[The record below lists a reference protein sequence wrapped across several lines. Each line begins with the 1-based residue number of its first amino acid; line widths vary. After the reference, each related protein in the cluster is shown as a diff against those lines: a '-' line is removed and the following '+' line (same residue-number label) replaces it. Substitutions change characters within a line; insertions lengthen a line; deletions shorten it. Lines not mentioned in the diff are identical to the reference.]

1 MSGRTSP
8 PPFFPPTSPTT
19 QQTVIEAY
27 PYAQYTD
34 DDAVQ
39 AFFLA
44 YNYLA
49 QQWINDFNN
58 LNLPL
63 YCALSGSMLDWVA
76 QGLYNLTRPIL
87 GTLRARPAGEGPYNT
102 ANYNILPYAAGILSG
117 GPAPVYQPVTDD
129 EFQRIITWH
138 TYKGD
143 SYQYSTRWLKQRVHR
158 FLNGAHGILTTND
171 NTYDVSITYNGTNA
185 TIEVPAS
192 SIAET
197 LSLAI
202 LDGVLALPFEYS
214 YTVGTFTTASIFP
227 SVNVR
232 IGQPQII
239 ASTSTWIGPVSTV
252 FSGVLPWR
260 NATGISAATAQA
272 VATASVVQS
281 AIAALQPQATLTT
294 NAGTQ

>member
-19 QQTVIEAY
+19 QPTVISAY

-49 QQWINDFNN
+49 QQWINDFNA

-63 YCALSGSMLDWVA
+63 YCALAGSLLDWVA

-87 GTLRARPAGEGPYNT
+87 GTPRARPAGLGPYNT
-102 ANYNILPYAAGILSG
+102 ADYNIIPYAGAVLSG

-143 SYQYSTRWLKQRVHR
+143 GYQYSTRWLKQRVHR
-158 FLNGAHGILTTND
+158 FINGAAGILTTND
-171 NTYDVSITYNGTNA
+171 NTYDVSVTYNGTDVS
-185 TIEVPAS
+185 IEVPS
-192 SIAET
+192 SAIAQT
-197 LSLAI
+197 LSLAV
-202 LDGVLALPFEYS
+202 LDGVLALPFEYDF
-214 YTVGTFTTASIFP
+214 TVSTFIVSHIFP

-232 IGQPQII
+232 VLQTPIVAAMSCQIG
-239 ASTSTWIGPVSTV
+239 AVSTL
-252 FSGVLPWR
+252 FSAVLPYR
-260 NATGISAATAQA
+260 NGVGTSAPTVQATTTVSMIY
-272 VATASVVQS
+272 S
-281 AIAALQPQATLTT
+281 AIATLQPQATLTT
-294 NAGTQ
+294 NAGVL